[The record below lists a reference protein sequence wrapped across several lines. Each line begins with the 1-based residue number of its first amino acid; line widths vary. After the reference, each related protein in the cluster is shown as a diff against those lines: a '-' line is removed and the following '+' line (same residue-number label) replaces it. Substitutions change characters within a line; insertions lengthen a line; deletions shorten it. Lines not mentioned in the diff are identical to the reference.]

1 MKPTHLAV
9 FAATALAVAVCSTGC
24 GNNDQDHSAH
34 ATSTTAV
41 PTSSSTS
48 TTADPASS
56 STAPST
62 PSAEIVEDVN
72 CGPVTDA
79 GGGTRT
85 VIAVGGTAGRVGCTE
100 AITVATKYVTT
111 ISNTDAQTVDGW
123 QCNAQPDPATPS
135 SCSKDGL
142 VIALRAN

>member
-9 FAATALAVAVCSTGC
+9 FAATALAVAACSTGC
-24 GNNDQDHSAH
+24 GTDEQDHSAH
-34 ATSTTAV
+34 ATSTIA
-41 PTSSSTS
+41 
-48 TTADPASS
+48 
-56 STAPST
+56 T
-62 PSAEIVEDVN
+62 PSAAATTPTADIVEDVD

-111 ISNTDAQTVDGW
+111 ISNTDTQTVDGW
-123 QCNAQPDPATPS
+123 VCGAQPDPTTPS
-135 SCSKDGL
+135 SCAKDGL